1 MCKHLVHVFSLTVL
15 IFIST
20 PAYLQ
25 QIKVKAELAWRPCQQ
40 EFHLIEFSEYAMLDK
55 SLNFAH
61 EPVAEIDFFQGSMI
75 KKKKKCSKPEEIQ
88 SKRASFSKFY
98 FYSLTLRTC
107 PLHLD

>member
-1 MCKHLVHVFSLTVL
+1 MCKHLVHVIGLTVL

-25 QIKVKAELAWRPCQQ
+25 HIKVKAELAWRPCQQ
-40 EFHLIEFSEYAMLDK
+40 EFNLIEFSEYAKLDK

-75 KKKKKCSKPEEIQ
+75 KKKKKNVVNQRRSNQNVQVLANSI
-88 SKRASFSKFY
+88 SIL
-98 FYSLTLRTC
+98 SL
-107 PLHLD
+107 LDLSSTS